1 MTLLNLSKYIHHR
14 VSATKNLKCCIPF
27 VNKYMKQYT
36 YAKHKSYY
44 TSILKHS
51 HIKFNPY
58 GYRRIPIYDLENI
71 EILLLEWKP
80 KSYSPIHDHHDNG
93 CIMLLLNNE
102 LVENKYCIHTQTL
115 LKTHNLPLHVI
126 QYIDN
131 QKHIHSIQNT
141 SNQVNSL
148 SLHIYPK

>member
-1 MTLLNLSKYIHHR
+1 MTLLNLSKFINHS
-14 VSATKNLKCCIPF
+14 VSVNKNLKKCQPF
-27 VNKYMKQYT
+27 INQFVKQYT
-36 YAKHKSYY
+36 YQKRKSYY
-44 TSILKHS
+44 TSILKQSHS
-51 HIKFNPY
+51 EFNPY

-80 KSYSPIHDHHDNG
+80 KSCSPIHDHHDNG

-102 LVENKYCIHTQTL
+102 LCEKKYCIHTQKL
-115 LKTHNLPLHVI
+115 VKTQNLPLSEI

-131 QKHIHSIQNT
+131 EKHLHSIQNICEF
-141 SNQVNSL
+141 NNSL